1 MTLQNFKSSELLFD
15 NETQGSGMFLPEL
28 PHPEHSNAHNTMLW
42 EITLLKVIYVYTY
55 LLVLKGE
62 SINDIEQRT
71 CLRLLY
77 ICYIKK
83 VSLKFTQHWMLW
95 KTSFTYCS
103 KLTVFISPLS
113 IKTKIDKNGTSEIS
127 TNVVLKEILF
137 ECFLWQKIIFMY

>member
-1 MTLQNFKSSELLFD
+1 
-15 NETQGSGMFLPEL
+15 MFLPEL

-77 ICYIKK
+77 ICYIQK
-83 VSLKFTQHWMLW
+83 VSLKFTQH
-95 KTSFTYCS
+95 
-103 KLTVFISPLS
+103 
-113 IKTKIDKNGTSEIS
+113 
-127 TNVVLKEILF
+127 
-137 ECFLWQKIIFMY
+137 